1 MDGFPLNFV
10 QTLKGPQRINPND
23 FGDRLTLPSAP
34 PSCCYWGFF
43 CFFLIQISGQQL
55 DGLLLKLVQT
65 FMVPRGG
72 PFI

>member
-1 MDGFPLNFV
+1 MDGFPLNVV
-10 QTLKGPQRINPND
+10 QTLKGPPRINPND
-23 FGDRLTLPSAP
+23 FGDPLTLLSAP
-34 PSCCYWGFF
+34 PSCRYWV
-43 CFFLIQISGQQL
+43 FFLIQISVQLL